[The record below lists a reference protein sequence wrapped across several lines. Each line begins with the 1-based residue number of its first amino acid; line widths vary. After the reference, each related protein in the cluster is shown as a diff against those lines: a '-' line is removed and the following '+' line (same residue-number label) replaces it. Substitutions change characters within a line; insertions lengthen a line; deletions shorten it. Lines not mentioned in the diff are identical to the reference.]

1 MRRSIIAFGILLAHV
16 LQAQLS
22 QAQNPLE
29 SVWSTV
35 DSIYKTYAAT
45 HHVPGLVYGIVA
57 DGRLIHTGAFG
68 HANIAR
74 NISATAQSVYRIASM
89 TKSFTAMAILSL
101 RDAGKLDLDDPV
113 SKYIPEMTQIRPLT
127 DDSPPITIRQLLSH
141 SAGFPE
147 DNPWGDRQL
156 QRTDQEL
163 IDFIKNGVSLSN
175 TPGLAYEYSNLGF
188 ALLGHIVSKVS
199 GEPFEKYI
207 TRTILQP
214 LGMIHTY
221 WEYTDVTPTDLAHG
235 YRWLNND
242 WKEEEMLHSGAYG
255 AMGGMLTSIEDF
267 SRYMLFH
274 LSAWPPR
281 DGSDKGIPIR
291 RSSVREMQLPG
302 KFSGFNTQAR
312 NSSGV
317 LCPRISAYNFG
328 LGWNKDCTGKEW
340 IGHSGGLPGF
350 GSNWAIIPEYG
361 IGIVSFCNATYEG
374 TGALNYRILD
384 TLISLAGLKPRQLP
398 ASDIL
403 KKRQQQLM
411 ALLPDWKDA
420 ANSGIFSVNFFD
432 DYLIDSLR
440 KEAREIFAAAGRI
453 IRVEE
458 IKPENQ
464 LRGAFRIIGEKKD
477 IEVRFTLSP
486 ENPALI
492 QAYFIRLAA
501 DRPATISQALPGSP
515 YTKYGLKPASLTDYR
530 NQVASDPNQEIVS
543 LDKFIPGIRL
553 DIRYATSNNIMHRP
567 VYHTAAAFLRLPAA
581 KALKDIQQQLKPVG
595 YGLKI
600 YDGYRPYRV
609 TVDFYEAY
617 HDSNFVA
624 SPYTGSRH
632 NRGCAVDLTLIDLR
646 TGKELEMPTPY
657 DAFTKEASATWSD
670 VTGLARKN
678 RKLLQDVMLQH
689 GFVIYPS
696 EWWHFDFAGWKAYPV
711 MDIPFEE
718 LISGSH

>member
-1 MRRSIIAFGILLAHV
+1 
-16 LQAQLS
+16 
-22 QAQNPLE
+22 
-29 SVWSTV
+29 
-35 DSIYKTYAAT
+35 
-45 HHVPGLVYGIVA
+45 LVYGIVA
-57 DGRLIHTGAFG
+57 DGRLIHTGSFG
-68 HANIAR
+68 YANIAQK
-74 NISATAQSVYRIASM
+74 IPATAQSVYRIASM

-113 SKYIPEMTQIRPLT
+113 SKYIPEMQQVHPLT
-127 DDSPPITIRQLLSH
+127 DDSPPITIRHLLSH

-163 IDFIKNGVSLSN
+163 IDFIKKGISLSN
-175 TPGLAYEYSNLGF
+175 TPGIAYEYSNLGF
-188 ALLGHIVSKVS
+188 TLLGHIVSKVS

-214 LGMIHTY
+214 LGMNHTY
-221 WEYTDVTPTDLAHG
+221 WEYTDVTPRDLAHG
-235 YRWLNND
+235 YRWINND
-242 WKEEEMLHSGAYG
+242 WREEEMLHSGAYG

-281 DGSDKGIPIR
+281 NGEDKGVPLR

-302 KFSGFNTQAR
+302 KLSGFYTQAR
-312 NSSGV
+312 NSAGMP
-317 LCPRISAYNFG
+317 CPRISAYNFG

-361 IGIVSFCNATYEG
+361 IGIVSFCNVTYEG
-374 TGALNYRILD
+374 ASALNYRMLD
-384 TLISLAGLKPRQLP
+384 TLISMAGLKPRQLP

-411 ALLPDWKDA
+411 SLLPDWKDA
-420 ANSGIFSVNFFD
+420 QASGIFAINFFD
-432 DYLIDSLR
+432 DYPIDTLR

-453 IRVEE
+453 QKVEE
-458 IKPENQ
+458 IRPDNQ

-492 QAYFIRLAA
+492 QAYFIRLVS
-501 DRPATISQALPGSP
+501 SQN
-515 YTKYGLKPASLTDYR
+515 KYGLKAISSPADYR
-530 NQVASDPNQEIVS
+530 SLVASDPNQAIVP

-581 KALKDIQQQLKPVG
+581 KALKDIQQQLKPMG

-609 TVDFYEAY
+609 TVEFYEAY

-632 NRGCAVDLTLIDLR
+632 NRGCAVDLTLIDLK
-646 TGKELEMPTPY
+646 TGRELEMPTPY
-657 DAFTKEASATWSD
+657 DAFTKEASATWPTISEQ
-670 VTGLARKN
+670 ARKH
-678 RKLLQDVMLQH
+678 RKLLQEVMLQH

-711 MDIPFEE
+711 MDIPFGE
-718 LISGSH
+718 LTSGSF

>member
-1 MRRSIIAFGILLAHV
+1 MRISIIAAGLLLTHA
-16 LQAQLS
+16 LQAQM
-22 QAQNPLE
+22 PLE
-29 SVWSTV
+29 STFSAI
-35 DSIYKTYAAT
+35 DSIYKTYALT
-45 HHVPGLVYGIVA
+45 HHIPGLVYGIVA
-57 DGRLIHTGAFG
+57 DGRLIHTGGFG
-68 HANIAR
+68 YANIAQK
-74 NISATAQSVYRIASM
+74 SPATSHSVYRIASM

-101 RDAGKLDLDDPV
+101 RDAGRLDLDDPV
-113 SKYIPEMTQIRPLT
+113 SKYIPEMAQIRPLT

-163 IDFIKNGVSLSN
+163 IDFIKKGVSLSN

-188 ALLGHIVSKVS
+188 TLLGHIVSKVS

-214 LGMIHTY
+214 LGMNHTY
-221 WEYTDVTPTDLAHG
+221 WEFTDVTPTELAHG

-281 DGSDKGIPIR
+281 NGEDKGPIR

-312 NSSGV
+312 NSSGTP
-317 LCPRISAYNFG
+317 CPRISAYNFG

-350 GSNWAIIPEYG
+350 GSNWAIIPDYN

-374 TGALNYRILD
+374 TSALNYRILD
-384 TLISLAGLKPRQLP
+384 TLIGLTGLKPRQLP

-420 ANSGIFSVNFFD
+420 PATGIFSINFFD

-440 KEAREIFAAAGRI
+440 KEARELFAAAGRI

-458 IKPENQ
+458 IKPDNQ
-464 LRGAFRIIGEKKD
+464 LRGTFRIIGEKKD

-501 DRPATISQALPGSP
+501 DKLATDKVQAPN
-515 YTKYGLKPASLTDYR
+515 KYGLKPVGLADYR
-530 NQVASDPNQEIVS
+530 QQLTSDPNQEIVP

-567 VYHTAAAFLRLPAA
+567 VYNIAAAFLRLPAA
-581 KALKDIQQQLKPVG
+581 KALKDIQQQLKPMG

-600 YDGYRPYRV
+600 YDGYRPYRI

-646 TGKELEMPTPY
+646 TGRELEMPTPY
-657 DAFTKEASATWSD
+657 DAFTKEASATWPG
-670 VTGLARKN
+670 VTEQARKN
-678 RKLLQDVMLQH
+678 RKILQDVLLQH

-711 MDIPFEE
+711 MDIPFGE
-718 LISGSH
+718 LR

>member
-1 MRRSIIAFGILLAHV
+1 MRRLITAACLLLILT
-16 LQAQLS
+16 LQAQ
-22 QAQNPLE
+22 AQSSLE
-29 SVWSTV
+29 SAFPTV
-35 DSIYKTYAAT
+35 DSIYKAYAIA

-68 HANIAR
+68 YANIAQK
-74 NISATAQSVYRIASM
+74 IPAAAQSVYRIASM

-101 RDAGKLDLDDPV
+101 RDAGKLNLDDPV
-113 SKYIPEMTQIRPLT
+113 SKYIPEMQQVHPLT
-127 DDSPPITIRQLLSH
+127 DDSPPITIRHLLSH

-163 IDFIKNGVSLSN
+163 LDFIRNGVSLSN
-175 TPGLAYEYSNLGF
+175 TPGIAYEYSNLGF

-214 LGMIHTY
+214 LGMNHTY
-221 WEYTDVTPTDLAHG
+221 WEYTDVTPKDLAHG
-235 YRWLNND
+235 YRWINND
-242 WKEEEMLHSGAYG
+242 WREEEMLHSGAYG
-255 AMGGMLTSIEDF
+255 AMGGMLTSLEDF
-267 SRYMLFH
+267 SRYMLLH

-281 DGSDKGIPIR
+281 NGEDKGPIR

-312 NSSGV
+312 NSAGMP
-317 LCPRISAYNFG
+317 CPRISAYNFG

-374 TGALNYRILD
+374 TSALNYRILD
-384 TLISLAGLKPRQLP
+384 TLISIAGLNPRQLP
-398 ASDIL
+398 TSDIL

-420 ANSGIFSVNFFD
+420 QTSGIFAINFFD
-432 DYLIDSLR
+432 DYPIDSLR
-440 KEAREIFAAAGRI
+440 KEAREIFAAAGS
-453 IRVEE
+453 IRKMEE
-458 IKPENQ
+458 IKPDNQ
-464 LRGAFRIIGEKKD
+464 LRGTFRIIGEKKD

-492 QAYFIRLAA
+492 QAYFIR
-501 DRPATISQALPGSP
+501 IVSSQN
-515 YTKYGLKPASLTDYR
+515 KYGLKTISSLADYLGL
-530 NQVASDPNQEIVS
+530 VSSDPNQAIVPLS
-543 LDKFIPGIRL
+543 TFIPGIRL
-553 DIRYATSNNIMHRP
+553 DIRYATSNNIMHHP

-581 KALKDIQQQLKPVG
+581 KALKDIQQQLKPMG

-600 YDGYRPYRV
+600 YDGYRPYFV

-632 NRGCAVDLTLIDLR
+632 NRGCAVDLTLIDLK
-646 TGKELEMPTPY
+646 TGEELEMPTAY
-657 DAFTKEASATWSD
+657 DAFTKEASATWPAISEQ
-670 VTGLARKN
+670 ARKH

-689 GFVIYPS
+689 GFIIYPS

-718 LISGSH
+718 LR

>member
-1 MRRSIIAFGILLAHV
+1 MRRSITAAALLLTFALNAPLSH
-16 LQAQLS
+16 AQS
-22 QAQNPLE
+22 PLE
-29 SVWSTV
+29 SFWPTI
-35 DSIYKTYAAT
+35 DSMYKAYAIT

-57 DGRLIHTGAFG
+57 DGRLIHTGSFG
-68 HANIAR
+68 YANIAQK
-74 NISATAQSVYRIASM
+74 IPATAQSVYRIASM

-113 SKYIPEMTQIRPLT
+113 SKYIPEMQQVHPLT
-127 DDSPPITIRQLLSH
+127 DDSPPITIRHLLSH

-163 IDFIKNGVSLSN
+163 IDFIKKGISLSN
-175 TPGLAYEYSNLGF
+175 TPGIAYEYSNLGF
-188 ALLGHIVSKVS
+188 TLLGHIVSKVS

-214 LGMIHTY
+214 LGMNHTY
-221 WEYTDVTPTDLAHG
+221 WEYTDVTPRDLAHG
-235 YRWLNND
+235 YRWINND
-242 WKEEEMLHSGAYG
+242 WREEEMLHSGAYG

-281 DGSDKGIPIR
+281 NGEDKGVPLR

-302 KFSGFNTQAR
+302 KLSGFYTQAR
-312 NSSGV
+312 NSAGMP
-317 LCPRISAYNFG
+317 CPRISAYNFG

-361 IGIVSFCNATYEG
+361 IGIVSFCNVTYEG
-374 TGALNYRILD
+374 ASALNYRMLD
-384 TLISLAGLKPRQLP
+384 TLISMAGLKPRQLP

-411 ALLPDWKDA
+411 SLLPDWKDA
-420 ANSGIFSVNFFD
+420 QTSGIFAINFFD
-432 DYLIDSLR
+432 DYPIDTLR

-453 IRVEE
+453 QKVEE
-458 IKPENQ
+458 IRPDNQ

-492 QAYFIRLAA
+492 QAYFIRLVS
-501 DRPATISQALPGSP
+501 SQN
-515 YTKYGLKPASLTDYR
+515 KYGLKAISSPADYR
-530 NQVASDPNQEIVS
+530 SLVASDPNQAIVP

-581 KALKDIQQQLKPVG
+581 KALKDIQQQLKPMG

-609 TVDFYEAY
+609 TVEFYEAY

-632 NRGCAVDLTLIDLR
+632 NRGCAVDLTLIDLK
-646 TGKELEMPTPY
+646 TGRELEMPTPY
-657 DAFTKEASATWSD
+657 DAFTKEASATWPTISEQ
-670 VTGLARKN
+670 ARKH
-678 RKLLQDVMLQH
+678 RKLLQEVMLQH

-711 MDIPFEE
+711 MDIPFGE
-718 LISGSH
+718 LTSGSF

>member
-1 MRRSIIAFGILLAHV
+1 MTSKLITSFILLTFFRG
-16 LQAQLS
+16 QAQTIS
-22 QAQNPLE
+22 SAIPAI
-29 SVWSTV
+29 
-35 DSIYKTYAAT
+35 DSIYKTYAAA
-45 HHVPGLVYGIVA
+45 HHIPGLVYGIVA

-68 HANIAR
+68 YANIAQK
-74 NISATAQSVYRIASM
+74 IPATAQSVYRIASM

-101 RDAGKLDLDDPV
+101 RDAGKLDLDDAV
-113 SKYIPEMTQIRPLT
+113 SKYIPEMAQIHPLT

-163 IDFIKNGVSLSN
+163 IDFIKKGVSLSN

-214 LGMIHTY
+214 LGMNQTY
-221 WEYTDVTPTDLAHG
+221 WEYTDVTPKELTHG

-274 LSAWPPR
+274 LAAWPPR
-281 DGSDKGIPIR
+281 NGEDNGPIR

-312 NSSGV
+312 NSSGI

-350 GSNWAIIPEYG
+350 GSNWAIIPDYD

-374 TGALNYRILD
+374 TSALNYRILD
-384 TLISLAGLKPRQLP
+384 TLINLAGLKPRQLP

-420 ANSGIFSVNFFD
+420 PATGIFSINFFD

-440 KEAREIFAAAGRI
+440 KEARELFAAAGRI
-453 IRVEE
+453 IHVEE
-458 IKPENQ
+458 IKPDNQ
-464 LRGAFRIIGEKKD
+464 LRGTFRIIGEKKD

-492 QAYFIRLAA
+492 QAYSIRLATDKLA
-501 DRPATISQALPGSP
+501 RDKAPAQN
-515 YTKYGLKPASLTDYR
+515 KYGLKPATLADYHK
-530 NQVASDPNQEIVS
+530 QVASDPNQQIVP

-567 VYHTAAAFLRLPAA
+567 VYNTAAAFLRLPAA
-581 KALKDIQQQLKPVG
+581 KALKDIQQQLKPMG

-646 TGKELEMPTPY
+646 TGRELEMPTAY
-657 DAFTKEASATWSD
+657 DAFTKEASATWPD
-670 VTGLARKN
+670 VTEQARKN
-678 RKLLQDVMLQH
+678 RKLLQDVLLQH

-718 LISGSH
+718 LR

>member
-1 MRRSIIAFGILLAHV
+1 MRRYFTVAALLLTYV
-16 LQAQLS
+16 VQAQTS
-22 QAQNPLE
+22 LE
-29 SVWSTV
+29 SALPTI
-35 DSIYKTYAAT
+35 DSIYKAYAIT

-57 DGRLIHTGAFG
+57 DGRLIHTGGFG
-68 HANIAR
+68 YANIAQK
-74 NISATAQSVYRIASM
+74 IPATAQSVYRIASM

-113 SKYIPEMTQIRPLT
+113 SRYIPEMLQVHPLT
-127 DDSPPITIRQLLSH
+127 DDSPPITIRHLLSH

-163 IDFIKNGVSLSN
+163 IDFIKHGVSLSN
-175 TPGLAYEYSNLGF
+175 TPGIAYEYSNLGF

-214 LGMIHTY
+214 LGMTHTY
-221 WEYTDVTPTDLAHG
+221 WEYTDVPPKDLAHG
-235 YRWLNND
+235 YRWINND
-242 WKEEEMLHSGAYG
+242 WREEEMLHSGAYG

-281 DGSDKGIPIR
+281 NGEDKGVPIR

-312 NSSGV
+312 NSSGA

-350 GSNWAIIPEYG
+350 GSNWAVIPDYG
-361 IGIVSFCNATYEG
+361 IGIVTFCNVTYEG
-374 TGALNYRILD
+374 ASALNYRMLD
-384 TLISLAGLKPRQLP
+384 TLISMAGLKPRQLP
-398 ASDIL
+398 VSDIL

-411 ALLPDWKDA
+411 ALLPEWKDA
-420 ANSGIFSVNFFD
+420 QTNGIFAINFFD
-432 DYLIDSLR
+432 DYPIDSLR
-440 KEAREIFAAAGRI
+440 KNTREIFAAAGRI
-453 IRVEE
+453 LKVEE
-458 IKPENQ
+458 IRPDNQ
-464 LRGAFRIIGEKKD
+464 LRGTFRIIGEKKD

-492 QAYFIRLAA
+492 QAYFIWLAA
-501 DRPATISQALPGSP
+501 DGSHR
-515 YTKYGLKPASLTDYR
+515 YGLKTVSSLSDYHR
-530 NQVASDPNQEIVS
+530 QISSDPNQAIVP

-553 DIRYATSNNIMHRP
+553 DIRYATSHNIMHRP
-567 VYHTAAAFLRLPAA
+567 VYQTAAAFLRLPAA
-581 KALKDIQQQLKPVG
+581 KALKDIQQQLKPMG

-609 TVDFYEAY
+609 TVEFYEAY

-632 NRGCAVDLTLIDLR
+632 NRGCAVDLTLIDLK
-646 TGKELEMPTPY
+646 TGRELEMPTPY
-657 DAFTKEASATWSD
+657 DAFTKKASATWPEISEQ
-670 VTGLARKN
+670 ARKH

-718 LISGSH
+718 LTSNSF